1 MPTMVDS
8 RFSFSSSGFSYSGFA
23 EAVATITTKINRELA
38 YEKKWLKAIVKE
50 LLKCLERLY
59 MSTTWD

>member
-23 EAVATITTKINRELA
+23 EAAATITTKINRELA

-50 LLKCLERLY
+50 LLKY
-59 MSTTWD
+59 